1 MQRPNVSSSKRGTPR
16 KLYASM
22 FLRNG
27 RIPTIAC
34 INQTKEVD
42 LGHLGVDLDS
52 LISALQ
58 EYVDGHLAPVWGTPA
73 KLVKATEPLDNAW
86 TMIFVDT
93 AAAFR
98 ADLTKTFGKKFAA
111 QLASAHLVN
120 GRPVALVFVKNVL
133 QDPSTRLSKR
143 DKVSLA
149 ASHELAEMLVDPGI
163 NLWCDDGNGTLYAY
177 EVCDMVEAKFFRVNG
192 LAMSDFV
199 YPAFFEGFHKRK
211 SVQFDHLKKV
221 KQPFQILKDGYA
233 PVREAGKLHTIL
245 RSTTRKKRIELDE
258 EKRDLHRSEFR

>member
-1 MQRPNVSSSKRGTPR
+1 MQRLNVSSSKRGST
-16 KLYASM
+16 
-22 FLRNG
+22 
-27 RIPTIAC
+27 PTIAC

-42 LGHLGVDLDS
+42 LGHLGVDFDS

-73 KLVKATEPLDNAW
+73 KLVKATKPRDNAW
-86 TMIFVDT
+86 TMIFADT

-98 ADLTKTFGKKFAA
+98 ADLTKTFGKKFADE
-111 QLASAHLVN
+111 LASAHLVN

-133 QDPSTRLSKR
+133 QDPAPLSER

-177 EVCDMVEAKFFRVNG
+177 EICDMVEAKFFRIDR

-199 YPAFFEGFHKRK
+199 YPTFFEGFHKRLK
-211 SVQFDHLKKV
+211 RNSVQFDHLKKV
-221 KQPFQILKDGYA
+221 KRPFEILKDGYA

-245 RSTTRKKRIELDE
+245 RSTTGKKRELDKE
-258 EKRDLHRSEFR
+258 DRDLHRSKFR